1 MSEIQSGANNT
12 FQRATQLQREGRLEE
27 AIALYREA
35 IEKNPN
41 FAWYYHDLGEA
52 LIALGDPKE
61 AIECYRK
68 AVEISPESGWF
79 NNRLSFRLATKTR
92 LDSNWIVTLDKYEKK
107 IYSQSG
113 EDGIIERIFEKIG
126 IINKLAVEFGEPN
139 GGKNS
144 CTANLRINHGW
155 KTILFDKSPKSDLVH
170 PAIITAKN
178 INSLFKKYGVTKCF
192 DLLSID
198 IDGNDYWVWKAI
210 DDSKFKPRVVMIEFN
225 CNFPIY
231 KSKTIEYNPKHK
243 YEKTKYYGA
252 SLAALDKL
260 GRSKGYSLIYH
271 TGPLNAFFVLTDLLP
286 ADCKELEIED
296 IFHPPDI
303 ESFGSKWGFGKPT
316 WFDAPNP
323 EKDPAKRNWVEV

>member
-41 FAWYYHDLGEA
+41 FAWYYYYLGEA

-92 LDSNWIVTLDKYEKK
+92 LDSNWIITLDKYEKK

-144 CTANLRINHGW
+144 
-155 KTILFDKSPKSDLVH
+155 
-170 PAIITAKN
+170 
-178 INSLFKKYGVTKCF
+178 
-192 DLLSID
+192 
-198 IDGNDYWVWKAI
+198 
-210 DDSKFKPRVVMIEFN
+210 
-225 CNFPIY
+225 
-231 KSKTIEYNPKHK
+231 
-243 YEKTKYYGA
+243 
-252 SLAALDKL
+252 
-260 GRSKGYSLIYH
+260 
-271 TGPLNAFFVLTDLLP
+271 
-286 ADCKELEIED
+286 
-296 IFHPPDI
+296 
-303 ESFGSKWGFGKPT
+303 
-316 WFDAPNP
+316 
-323 EKDPAKRNWVEV
+323 